1 MKPPPRAR
9 VKPNRSLSDSAN
21 RSGKRASRWQQA
33 EQKKLLR
40 ALQRLSRTTGA
51 KGDIDCAVLAKYV
64 PTRSVS
70 EIHSVVEFLKDKVI
84 SCAIIKWK
92 KKMWEEKKVRK
103 PIEDWI
109 NMASAVTGTHEETIS
124 KAFSQMLTVSS
135 TEPCT
140 LKNCDPPQVRR
151 PPSDCKP
158 LGRTVPLRP
167 MPRRPVKAPSDEH
180 PRTNTSQPRA
190 IFKTPPSTGPARR
203 LHAQSQVVRV
213 PNSKICPPQQQ
224 PSPTAGRSPAATAT
238 SQTRN
243 SEQPTAI
250 SSTSASK
257 SGSSNSHTTL
267 PSSAKNVTPVV
278 STAPSTATLSCSAP
292 SSCTVPRPTPPL
304 STTAAAFH
312 SKFGRTSKY
321 ATKDSPRTFGVKCVV
336 DFERIYRFLSVIHK
350 PSEKCHLT
358 PMESAIVL
366 DLLMS
371 LPEQLPLLDCNKLSK
386 HMIQVHQC
394 LSAHPE
400 SKRAKEM
407 FQNLN
412 NGSSTMT
419 ESQSSSDP
427 NKEINNQNT
436 AVTTDCTDVSGRG
449 NEKVQLHETESQPSA
464 SSNTSGDADMMGHC
478 PPLNP
483 FMVPLKLLRN
493 K

>member
-9 VKPNRSLSDSAN
+9 VKPSRNLRGESVN
-21 RSGKRASRWQQA
+21 RSGKVACRWQRA

-40 ALQRLSRTTGA
+40 ALQRHPKT
-51 KGDIDCAVLAKYV
+51 KEDIDCTFLRKYV
-64 PTRSVS
+64 PTRSIS
-70 EIHSVVEFLKDKVI
+70 EIHSVVEFLKNQVI
-84 SCAIIKWK
+84 SCASIKWK
-92 KKMWEEKKVRK
+92 RKMWEEKKVRK
-103 PIEDWI
+103 PIEDWT
-109 NMASAVTGTHEETIS
+109 NMASAVTGTLEETIS

-135 TEPCT
+135 TEPRT
-140 LKNCDPPQVRR
+140 LRNCDPPQVHR

-158 LGRTVPLRP
+158 IGRTIPMRP
-167 MPRRPVKAPSDEH
+167 MPRRPVKGEH
-180 PRTNTSQPRA
+180 PGTNTSHPHVL
-190 IFKTPPSTGPARR
+190 FKTPAPILGPARR

-213 PNSKICPPQQQ
+213 PNGKICPPQQQ
-224 PSPTAGRSPAATAT
+224 PSPTAGCSPAATST
-238 SQTRN
+238 SQSQI
-243 SEQPTAI
+243 SEQPITT

-257 SGSSNSHTTL
+257 SMSSSSHIPL
-267 PSSAKNVTPVV
+267 SSSAKNLTPIG
-278 STAPSTATLSCSAP
+278 STASSAATLSCSAP
-292 SSCTVPRPTPPL
+292 SGCFLTHPTPRL

-371 LPEQLPLLDCNKLSK
+371 LPEQLPLLDCNKLRK
-386 HMIQVHQC
+386 HLIQAHQC
-394 LSAHPE
+394 LSAPPD

-412 NGSSTMT
+412 NGFSAMT
-419 ESQSSSDP
+419 ESQSSSDL
-427 NKEINNQNT
+427 NRKISNQNT
-436 AVTTDCTDVSGRG
+436 AVTADSTDVSERG
-449 NEKVQLHETESQPSA
+449 NEKLQPHETESQSSG
-464 SSNTSGDADMMGHC
+464 SSNTSGDADMMGCC

-483 FMVPLKLLRN
+483 FMVPLKLLKNR
-493 K
+493 